1 MVGCNSRGQRSRSA
15 AAGFWRLLWRVR
27 LPGRRLQR
35 GDRLLGRLSR
45 QKVFN
50 RKADVLR
57 NLAKQCRRNVAPLM
71 KWYGR
76 PATVGMP
83 KLSVRASLADFVK
96 PQLPEKRHDL
106 ARLEDGRLRHGSCHF
121 DGLSP
126 DELAFES
133 GVAFLK
139 EHFDYFLEVRP

>member
-1 MVGCNSRGQRSRSA
+1 
-15 AAGFWRLLWRVR
+15 
-27 LPGRRLQR
+27 
-35 GDRLLGRLSR
+35 
-45 QKVFN
+45 
-50 RKADVLR
+50 
-57 NLAKQCRRNVAPLM
+57 M
-71 KWYGR
+71 KRYGR

-83 KLSVRASLADFVK
+83 KLSMRASLPDFRE

-106 ARLEDGRLRHGSCHF
+106 ARLENRRLRYALRHF